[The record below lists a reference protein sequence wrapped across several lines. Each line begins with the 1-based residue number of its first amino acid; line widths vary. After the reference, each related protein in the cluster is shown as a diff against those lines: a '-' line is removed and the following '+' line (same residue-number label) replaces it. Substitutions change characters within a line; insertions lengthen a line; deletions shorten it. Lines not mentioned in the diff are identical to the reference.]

1 MKTLSQFASQEA
13 SAPEDGSNL
22 LVKGVLF
29 LGMLTILFIIVT
41 VVRKFRK

>member
-1 MKTLSQFASQEA
+1 MNTSSQFASQEP

-29 LGMLTILFIIVT
+29 LAMLTILFIIVA